1 MNYNKNK
8 LINITLDKYYE
19 TFSHTLDTY
28 DFVPE
33 KYNTKVCKYIFKNM
47 KKSFKKI
54 DKEDRIYQR
63 MLKRKEKEKQKALKP
78 KQSFFQRLFKR
89 NNQTN
94 SNLKEV

>member
-1 MNYNKNK
+1 
-8 LINITLDKYYE
+8 
-19 TFSHTLDTY
+19 
-28 DFVPE
+28 
-33 KYNTKVCKYIFKNM
+33 M

-78 KQSFFQRLFKR
+78 KKSFFQRLFKR

-94 SNLKEV
+94 SNLKED